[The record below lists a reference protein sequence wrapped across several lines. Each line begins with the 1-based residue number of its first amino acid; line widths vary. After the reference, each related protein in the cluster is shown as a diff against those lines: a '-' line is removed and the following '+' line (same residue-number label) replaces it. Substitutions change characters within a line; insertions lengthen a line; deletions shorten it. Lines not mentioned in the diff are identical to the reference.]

1 MAFIRT
7 EANGD
12 VCEGLLSIGP
22 ITKILA
28 SFKFQ
33 GQRQPPKG
41 FSTSSPTPVPALHPP
56 QSSQQARSKTQ
67 IQAYN

>member
-56 QSSQQARSKTQ
+56 
-67 IQAYN
+67 